1 MQFASSDSLLFV
13 LGLAAGPVV
22 FLLIL
27 FGVNHLLA
35 PRSQADTKLEAF
47 ECGIPQG
54 GSPWRPVN
62 IRFST
67 IALLFV
73 IFDAEAVLLF
83 AVAPGVRGSVIGAI
97 EVGSFAIFLAFG
109 LYYAWGKGALRWPS

>member
-1 MQFASSDSLLFV
+1 VEFFASDSVLFV
-13 LGLAAGPVV
+13 LGLAAGPTI

-27 FGVNHLLA
+27 FGVNRLLA
-35 PRSQADTKLEAF
+35 PRSPGGMKNEAF
-47 ECGIPQG
+47 ECGIPQA

-73 IFDAEAVLLF
+73 IFDAETVLLF
-83 AVAPGVRGSVIGAI
+83 AVAPGVRGSVIGGI
-97 EVGSFAIFLAFG
+97 EVGSFVLFLAFG
-109 LYYAWGKGALRWPS
+109 LFYAWRKGALRWPS

>member
-1 MQFASSDSLLFV
+1 MEFDASSSVLFV
-13 LGLAAGPVV
+13 FGLAAGPVV

-27 FGVNHLLA
+27 FAVNHALA
-35 PRSQADTKLEAF
+35 PRSPGEMKYEAF

-73 IFDAEAVLLF
+73 VFDAETVLLF
-83 AVAPGVRGSVIGAI
+83 AVAPGVRGSVLGAI
-97 EVGSFAIFLAFG
+97 EVGSFVAFLALG
-109 LYYAWGKGALRWPS
+109 LFYAWRKGALRWPS